1 MPRKGRRSQAQKQRW
16 RKLDASELPAP
27 APHPSDATPC
37 PRSPLNKKVGSSL
50 PAGPFWRVGDT
61 RATFQARGGTGHRHR
76 VLKWPTSPLTGRRY
90 KLVIPPELPDKK
102 TVLIVGNSHLRA
114 IVDGF
119 VRMPESQLSFGFL
132 SACGASGSEIRAEVL
147 HAAVPHSPD
156 AVCVM
161 APGNNLTSTTVDV
174 ASGDFKNLLTTCSN
188 RWPKSKV
195 FVVDFPPR
203 LAVEP
208 QHQDLLR
215 QEYRRVTARLGVK
228 YFSATEHFPLS
239 NLALWSKDGVHL
251 SDDKGMPILV
261 QLFWSAASQH
271 LETPPPTPWV
281 SPKPSPP
288 VRKVTPKLVVR
299 ESSPAPR
306 SPDTHQW
313 RTIGQGGKTSPPGE
327 SPKSRGSP
335 QRRMAHQQE
344 EESFLPL
351 NPVWFS
357 GTALSAMEKVSPSHL
372 SCLADF
378 QLSPKA
384 KKVASPVHKR
394 RSRPRDSTRSPAIKV
409 AGTPSAPRSW
419 RSEEDAPLGPSSSA
433 QTTAAPA
440 APRQPRTPDGHPP
453 RFPTAVANLVDLTPA
468 ILPCLWSDTDTPI
481 CSPIAK
487 TAKIVPPSP
496 DGQTWIITDV
506 GCDPPSPDKTNQP
519 STPSQAKEPWF
530 MTAASTSAGPPTEPV
545 S

>member
-37 PRSPLNKKVGSSL
+37 PRSPLNKVSPWQEGITVIESFTLLKKYFILYFNCDFNAKAVV
-50 PAGPFWRVGDT
+50 F
-61 RATFQARGGTGHRHR
+61 
-76 VLKWPTSPLTGRRY
+76 VLQ
-90 KLVIPPELPDKK
+90 

-215 QEYRRVTARLGVK
+215 QEYRRVTARVK

-313 RTIGQGGKTSPPGE
+313 RTIGQGGKVKCG
-327 SPKSRGSP
+327 
-335 QRRMAHQQE
+335 
-344 EESFLPL
+344 
-351 NPVWFS
+351 
-357 GTALSAMEKVSPSHL
+357 
-372 SCLADF
+372 
-378 QLSPKA
+378 
-384 KKVASPVHKR
+384 
-394 RSRPRDSTRSPAIKV
+394 
-409 AGTPSAPRSW
+409 
-419 RSEEDAPLGPSSSA
+419 
-433 QTTAAPA
+433 
-440 APRQPRTPDGHPP
+440 
-453 RFPTAVANLVDLTPA
+453 
-468 ILPCLWSDTDTPI
+468 
-481 CSPIAK
+481 
-487 TAKIVPPSP
+487 
-496 DGQTWIITDV
+496 II
-506 GCDPPSPDKTNQP
+506 Q
-519 STPSQAKEPWF
+519 
-530 MTAASTSAGPPTEPV
+530 
-545 S
+545 

>member
-37 PRSPLNKKVGSSL
+37 
-50 PAGPFWRVGDT
+50 
-61 RATFQARGGTGHRHR
+61 GGTGHRHR

-90 KLVIPPELPDKK
+90 KLVKPPELPGKK

-132 SACGASGSEIRAEVL
+132 SACGASGSEIRTEVL
-147 HAAVPHSPD
+147 HAAVPHAPD

-174 ASGDFKNLLTTCSN
+174 AGGDFKNLLTTCSN

-271 LETPPPTPWV
+271 LATPPPTPWV

-288 VRKVTPKLVVR
+288 VRKVTPILVVR

-335 QRRMAHQQE
+335 QRRMAHQQVCDSSN
-344 EESFLPL
+344 ESFLPL

-384 KKVASPVHKR
+384 KKVASPAPKR
-394 RSRPRDSTRSPAIKV
+394 RSRPRDNPRSPAIKV
-409 AGTPSAPRSW
+409 KVM
-419 RSEEDAPLGPSSSA
+419 
-433 QTTAAPA
+433 
-440 APRQPRTPDGHPP
+440 H
-453 RFPTAVANLVDLTPA
+453 
-468 ILPCLWSDTDTPI
+468 I
-481 CSPIAK
+481 CSSFICS
-487 TAKIVPPSP
+487 IHSP
-496 DGQTWIITDV
+496 HR
-506 GCDPPSPDKTNQP
+506 DK
-519 STPSQAKEPWF
+519 
-530 MTAASTSAGPPTEPV
+530 
-545 S
+545 